1 MEEENIKKL
10 LQRYIDGNCTPEE
23 KEVVETWYLNELSAK
38 DEELHVNNYDEV
50 QNQLWERI
58 KSERVIETKRISWIP
73 RVAAAIIVLALGVA
87 SYTYVKNNH
96 EQETVAAVVPGGNKA
111 ILTLAN
117 GEKIILSNL
126 SNGEIAE
133 QSGVKITK
141 TKEGEI
147 IYSVN
152 DIANTSTGRDVY
164 NKIETPLGGKYQV
177 NLPDGTKVWLN
188 AGSSLDFPISFKGKE
203 RVVKLSGEAYFDV
216 AHNKVKP
223 FKVISANQTIE
234 VLGTQF
240 NVNSYTDEPDTRT
253 TLIEGSVR
261 LSNHQGLKKIL
272 KPGQRAVLT
281 AKNIAIEHSLIDQ
294 DISWINGDFTFE
306 GASLATIM
314 RQISRWYNV
323 EVVYKGETAAVRF
336 GGSISMSKSLEEVLK
351 VLEMTE
357 GVNFKLEGRRIL
369 VMP

>member
-1 MEEENIKKL
+1 MEEDKIKEL
-10 LQRYIDGNCTPEE
+10 LQRYIEGTCTPEE
-23 KEVVETWYLNELSAK
+23 RDIVESWYLNETSA
-38 DEELHVNNYDEV
+38 NNQDIQVEDYDKV
-50 QNQLWERI
+50 QHQLWSRI
-58 KSERVIETKRISWIP
+58 KSERFIETKRISWIP

-87 SYTYVKNNH
+87 SYTYLKNDH

-111 ILTLAN
+111 VLTLAN

-141 TKEGEI
+141 TKEGQI

-152 DIANTSTGRDVY
+152 DAGNFASSDVY

-188 AGSSLDFPISFKGKE
+188 AGSSLDFPVSFKGKE

-216 AHNKVKP
+216 AHNKAKP
-223 FKVISANQTIE
+223 FKVVSANQIVE

-240 NVNSYTDEPDTRT
+240 NVNSYADEPDTRT

-261 LSNHQGLKKIL
+261 LSNHQNLTKTL

-281 AKNIAIEHSLIDQ
+281 GKGIAIESSSIDQ

-306 GASLATIM
+306 GSSLAAIM
-314 RQISRWYNV
+314 RQISRWYDV
-323 EVVYKGETAAVRF
+323 EVVYKGATADVKF

-357 GVNFKLEGRRIL
+357 GVNFKLEGRRVL